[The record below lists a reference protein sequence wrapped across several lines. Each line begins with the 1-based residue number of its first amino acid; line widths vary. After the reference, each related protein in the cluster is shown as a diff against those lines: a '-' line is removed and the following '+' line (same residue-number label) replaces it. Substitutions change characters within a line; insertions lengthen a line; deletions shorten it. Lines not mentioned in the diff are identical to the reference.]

1 MDSYFEKKCIPHHC
15 LHQNKVNSH
24 HNSQAI
30 LQLATINNYITD
42 NYLIVYHQQ
51 VLVLPKRTKSTF

>member
-1 MDSYFEKKCIPHHC
+1 MNFYLEKNCIPHHC
-15 LHQNKVNSH
+15 LQQNKVNSL
-24 HNSQAI
+24 AI

-51 VLVLPKRTKSTF
+51 VLVLPKRTKSTL